1 VADSAKPKKPFLRD
15 TLETIVSAF
24 LIALFIR
31 TFFFTIFFI
40 PSGSMIPTLNIGDR
54 LIVSKLSFG
63 IPNPLQELYFKD
75 RLMFVIP
82 NPFHGINLGFF
93 KKRELVR
100 FGALPKRFEVIV
112 FKAPLAPAFSFHEYK
127 DPKTGRKTVS
137 NFYTPFKAGSDY
149 IKRVI
154 GLPGETIQIIDH
166 AYYIN
171 GKKLD
176 EKYIPSDDITNVGRF
191 LSSTSVVLG
200 VDEYFVSGDNR
211 PHSSDSREWGPIHKE
226 EIVGRGFLRYWPLNR
241 LGFIPKVSYPL

>member
-1 VADSAKPKKPFLRD
+1 MTDSAKPKKPFLRD

-24 LIALFIR
+24 FIALFIR

-82 NPFHGINLGFF
+82 NPFQGINLGIF

-100 FGALPKRFEVIV
+100 FGKLPHRFEVIV
-112 FKAPLAPAFSFHEYK
+112 FKAPLTPAFPFTEYK

-154 GLPGETIQIIDH
+154 GLPGEKLEVRDGRIFINDKVVSENHTMYPDFDDFGPVQIPPG
-166 AYYIN
+166 YY
-171 GKKLD
+171 
-176 EKYIPSDDITNVGRF
+176 F
-191 LSSTSVVLG
+191 MM
-200 VDEYFVSGDNR
+200 GDNR
-211 PHSSDSREWGPIHKE
+211 GNSSDSRYWGFMSE
-226 EIVGRGFLRYWPLNR
+226 QNLVGRAKFVLWPLWKIR
-241 LGFIPKVSYPL
+241 LID

>member
-154 GLPGETIQIIDH
+154 GLPGEKLEVRDGRILINDKVVSENHTMYPDFDDFGPVQIP
-166 AYYIN
+166 AGYY
-171 GKKLD
+171 
-176 EKYIPSDDITNVGRF
+176 F
-191 LSSTSVVLG
+191 MM
-200 VDEYFVSGDNR
+200 GDNR
-211 PHSSDSREWGPIHKE
+211 GNSSDSRYWGFLPE
-226 EIVGRGFLRYWPLNR
+226 QNLVGRAKLVLWPLW
-241 LGFIPKVSYPL
+241 KVRTVN

>member
-1 VADSAKPKKPFLRD
+1 VADSVKPKKPFLRD

-75 RLMFVIP
+75 RLLFIIP
-82 NPFHGINLGFF
+82 NPFQGINLGIF

-100 FGALPKRFEVIV
+100 FGKLPHRFEVIV
-112 FKAPLAPAFSFHEYK
+112 FKAPLAPAFPFAEYK

-154 GLPGETIQIIDH
+154 GLPGEKLEVRDGRILINDKVVSENHTMYPDFDDFGPVQIPQG
-166 AYYIN
+166 YY
-171 GKKLD
+171 
-176 EKYIPSDDITNVGRF
+176 F
-191 LSSTSVVLG
+191 MM
-200 VDEYFVSGDNR
+200 GDNR
-211 PHSSDSREWGPIHKE
+211 GNSSDSRYWGFASE
-226 EIVGRGFLRYWPLNR
+226 QNLVGRAKFVLWPLWKIRTIN
-241 LGFIPKVSYPL
+241 